1 MGPTLATEILL
12 RSRLGEQFE
21 LIHLDTSD
29 HRDLTKLGAIDFQNI
44 YLALK
49 HYWQLFWMII
59 TRWPKLVYIPVSQA
73 TLGYLR
79 DSVFILIALL
89 FGRKVVCHLRGG
101 NFRDWLESTS
111 APMRGYVRLVHS
123 FVDGQIVLGERLRN
137 LFEGILPPDRLFVV
151 PNGRN
156 FESFD
161 RPVGQPRHRITVLYL
176 ANFMREKGVL
186 DALYAIPEVIQA
198 CPNVVFR
205 FAGNWMEPAV
215 KQEFEEFMRLH
226 PDLPIEVIGPVT
238 GVAKHEVLRNA
249 DIFVFPSYYPPE
261 GHPWVLVEAMAAG
274 LPVIS
279 TDQGAIA
286 EYVLS
291 GVNGFI
297 VEKHNSS
304 QVAARIVLLAS
315 DARKREQMGR
325 ASRKLYEENLT
336 ETQLVDRMAY
346 AFHKVLAD

>member
-1 MGPTLATEILL
+1 
-12 RSRLGEQFE
+12 
-21 LIHLDTSD
+21 
-29 HRDLTKLGAIDFQNI
+29 
-44 YLALK
+44 
-49 HYWQLFWMII
+49 
-59 TRWPKLVYIPVSQA
+59 
-73 TLGYLR
+73 
-79 DSVFILIALL
+79 
-89 FGRKVVCHLRGG
+89 
-101 NFRDWLESTS
+101 
-111 APMRGYVRLVHS
+111 MRGYVRLVHS

-161 RPVGQPRHRITVLYL
+161 HPVGQQRHRITVLYL

-186 DALYAIPEVIQA
+186 DALHAIPEVNRA
-198 CPNVVFR
+198 CPEVVFR
-205 FAGNWMEPAV
+205 FAGNWMEPSV

-226 PDLPIEVIGPVT
+226 PDLPIEVIGQVT
-238 GVAKHEVLRNA
+238 GAAKHDALRNA

-297 VEKHNSS
+297 VEKHNPS